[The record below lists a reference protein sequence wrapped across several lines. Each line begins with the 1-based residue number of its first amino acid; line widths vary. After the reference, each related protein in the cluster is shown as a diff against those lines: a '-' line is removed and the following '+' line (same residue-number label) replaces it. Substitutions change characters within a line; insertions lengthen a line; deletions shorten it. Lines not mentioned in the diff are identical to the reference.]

1 MNEKERVYSYDAAWD
16 SSITVY
22 FSNRFFSFS
31 LTMQEFFLFFF
42 IELIMLF
49 FDQVLGVSFAFLV
62 HYIFVP
68 GVLIF
73 GLRKIRPEGKSII
86 QWLWS
91 WVKFLMDKKQI
102 AGNFD
107 EVDIKK
113 TKIRILSK
121 KAVQ

>member
-42 IELIMLF
+42 IELIMIF
-49 FDQVLGVSFAFLV
+49 FDQVLEISFALLV

-68 GVLIF
+68 GALIW

-86 QWLWS
+86 LWLWS

>member
-49 FDQVLGVSFAFLV
+49 FDQVLGVSFALLV

-68 GVLIF
+68 GALIWC
-73 GLRKIRPEGKSII
+73 LRKIRPEGKSII
-86 QWLWS
+86 HWLWS
-91 WVKFLMDKKQI
+91 WMLFLIDKKRI

-107 EVDIKK
+107 EVDI
-113 TKIRILSK
+113 TKNKLRILSK
-121 KAVQ
+121 KAVR